1 MSDTFPSSTQPS
13 AREPEKR
20 RVAHLI
26 FNPVA
31 GHGNA
36 KKDLALIKE
45 LLEPHLSIRVHQT
58 TKDTHPAQ
66 LVRNALI
73 QKPDL
78 IIASGG
84 DGTVSAVAGALINK
98 QIPLGIIPRGTANA
112 FSAALGI
119 SAIMPIRR
127 ACQTIVENHT
137 KSVDAAYCNGI
148 PMILLMGIGFE
159 VSMIEGADREKK
171 NKWGTLA
178 YLMAGWQALSERNHF
193 EVEVTAKG
201 KTYPVFEAG
210 SVMVA
215 NAAPPTSVLAHGE
228 GEVVIDDG
236 LLDITIATAE
246 SKVNAIA
253 TLLSL
258 LGAAVAKTGTDRPNV
273 LHGRTRQLTIDANP
287 PQKVVIDGEI
297 AGTTPVEVSCIPNG
311 LRVFSPR
318 E

>member
-1 MSDTFPSSTQPS
+1 MSDTFPSSTQLS
-13 AREPEKR
+13 EKR

-36 KKDLALIKE
+36 EKDLALIKE
-45 LLEPHLSIRVHQT
+45 LLEPHLGIRVHQT
-58 TKDTHPAQ
+58 TKEINPAQ
-66 LVRNALI
+66 LVQNALI

-78 IIASGG
+78 IIVSGG

-112 FSAALGI
+112 FSVALGI
-119 SAIMPIRR
+119 SAIMPIRS
-127 ACQTIVENHT
+127 ACQVILEDHI
-137 KSVDAAYCNGI
+137 KSVDAAYCNGT

-159 VSMIEGADREKK
+159 VSMVEGADREMK

-201 KTYPVFEAG
+201 KTYPTFEAG

-236 LLDITIATAE
+236 LLDITVATAE

-258 LGAAVAKTGTDRPNV
+258 FSAAVAKAGTDRPNV
-273 LHGRTRQLTIDANP
+273 LHGRTRRLKIDAKP

-297 AGTTPVEVSCIPNG
+297 VGTTPVEVSCIPNG
-311 LRVFSPR
+311 LLVLSPKK
-318 E
+318 

>member
-1 MSDTFPSSTQPS
+1 M
-13 AREPEKR
+13 PETNTVPTEQATKVQ
-20 RVAHLI
+20 VAHLI

-36 KKDLALIKE
+36 DRDLALIKE
-45 LLEPHLSIRVHQT
+45 LLEPHMGLRIHQT
-58 TKDTHPAQ
+58 TREVNPTQ
-66 LVRNALI
+66 LVRNAI
-73 QKPDL
+73 AQKADI

-98 QIPLGIIPRGTANA
+98 AIPLGIIPRGTANA
-112 FSAALGI
+112 FSVALGMP
-119 SAIMPIRR
+119 ALFPIRN
-127 ACQTIVENHT
+127 ACQTIIENQT
-137 KSVDAAYCNGI
+137 KQVDAAYCNGV

-159 VSMIEGADREKK
+159 VSMVEGADRELK

-178 YLMAGWQALSERNHF
+178 YLMAGWKALGTRDHF
-193 EVEVTAKG
+193 EVTVTAAG
-201 KTYPVFEAG
+201 KTYPSFEAG

-246 SKVNAIA
+246 SKLNAIA

-258 LGAAVAKTGTDRPNV
+258 FGAAIAKTEVDRPNV
-273 LHGRTRQLTIDANP
+273 VHGRGRRLRISTEP

-297 AGTTPVEVSCIPNG
+297 VGTTPVEVECIPDG
-311 LRVFSPR
+311 LIVLAPAD
-318 E
+318 

>member
-1 MSDTFPSSTQPS
+1 MSDKSSIEQLP
-13 AREPEKR
+13 KR
-20 RVAHLI
+20 QVAHLI

-31 GHGNA
+31 GHGDPE
-36 KKDLALIKE
+36 KDLILIKE
-45 LLEPHLSIRVHQT
+45 LLEPHISVRVHHT
-58 TKDTHPAQ
+58 TKAVHPKQ
-66 LVRNALI
+66 LVRSALI

-119 SAIMPIRR
+119 SSITPIRR
-127 ACQTIVENHT
+127 ACQIILDGQT
-137 KSVDAAYCNGI
+137 KTVDAAYCNGT

-171 NKWGTLA
+171 DKWGTLA

-193 EVEVTAKG
+193 EVEVTGGG
-201 KTYPVFEAG
+201 KTYPAFETG

-215 NAAPPTSVLAHGE
+215 NAAPPTSVLTHGA
-228 GEVVIDDG
+228 GDVVIDDG
-236 LLDITIATAE
+236 LLDITIAVAE
-246 SKVNAIA
+246 SKAEAIA

-258 LGAAVAKTGTDRPNV
+258 FGAAVAKTETNRPNV
-273 LHGRTRQLTIDANP
+273 LHGRTRRLKIATNP

-297 AGTTPVEVSCIPNG
+297 VGTTPVKVECIPNG
-311 LRVFSPR
+311 LTVFAPA